1 MRYLVFVA
9 VVLAGSAVN
18 GQDFSIIKKVAN
30 VFPRISL
37 RINLAKERN
46 EDRKEKL
53 DKAGLPRLKGGVLKR
68 CFMKL
73 VNGKMV
79 MQ

>member
-9 VVLAGSAVN
+9 VVLAGSVVS
-18 GQDFSIIKKVAN
+18 GQDFSVIKKVAS

-37 RINLAKERN
+37 RLSLAKERV
-46 EDRKEKL
+46 EVRKKKL
-53 DKAGLPRLKGGVLKR
+53 DEAGLVRVKGGVLKR